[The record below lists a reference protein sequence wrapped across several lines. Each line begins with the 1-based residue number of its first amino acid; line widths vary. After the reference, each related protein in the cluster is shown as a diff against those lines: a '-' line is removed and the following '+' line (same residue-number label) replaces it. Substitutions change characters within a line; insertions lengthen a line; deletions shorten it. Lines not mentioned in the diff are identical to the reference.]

1 MDVMQQAMEVFARGF
16 AFTRS
21 FTHPYLPE
29 RVGDLWVVRD
39 GPRKKGDFR
48 REEWIAQG
56 VTPRKVVQAAHKR
69 ARGHYCI
76 CAIYGVDED
85 DAPLREGYKA
95 LDYRLGGTEI
105 FMVNELGR
113 IPRPKAPVDIVR
125 VLDEELAGRVNK
137 AARAKQILPE
147 HLVAEAPLRCYA
159 GLVDGAPV
167 GWVSS
172 VDLDGM
178 SWCSNM
184 YVTAEYRCRG
194 IGRALMAKMLRDDR
208 KYGSQLAVLTASHT
222 GALLYPCVGYREIGT
237 LLVYTPKKR

>member
-39 GPRKKGDFR
+39 GPGKKGDFR

-95 LDYRLGGTEI
+95 LDYRLGG
-105 FMVNELGR
+105 
-113 IPRPKAPVDIVR
+113 PR
-125 VLDEELAGRVNK
+125 
-137 AARAKQILPE
+137 
-147 HLVAEAPLRCYA
+147 Y
-159 GLVDGAPV
+159 
-167 GWVSS
+167 
-172 VDLDGM
+172 
-178 SWCSNM
+178 SW
-184 YVTAEYRCRG
+184 
-194 IGRALMAKMLRDDR
+194 
-208 KYGSQLAVLTASHT
+208 LTS
-222 GALLYPCVGYREIGT
+222 
-237 LLVYTPKKR
+237 